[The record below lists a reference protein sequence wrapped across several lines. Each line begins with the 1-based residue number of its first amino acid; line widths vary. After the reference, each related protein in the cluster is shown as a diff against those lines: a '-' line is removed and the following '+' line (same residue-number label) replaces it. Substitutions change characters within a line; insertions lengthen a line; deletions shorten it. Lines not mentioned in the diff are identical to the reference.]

1 MNYADGQ
8 LGILTSNEF
17 VNSTINQIEPR
28 KRTIRK
34 SANEYYAYTQA
45 GTYEIDAFK
54 KRMAKGGK
62 YNDEEKRIQPNPD
75 REKPSEKELKG
86 LDIIDDKT
94 PEMKVLEEEEKKQLS
109 TEEAELKALEAELK
123 ALEAQQEALKKA
135 KAEKG
140 VELDE
145 FSTENKKAPSLEPAP
160 KSDTPEE
167 EPVKESPKEEEKKK
181 EDAEKKEGEPTEEEE
196 TPTGPRATPEETPDE
211 KKKAEPEKKEE
222 GQSLFDSMF

>member
-1 MNYADGQ
+1 
-8 LGILTSNEF
+8 
-17 VNSTINQIEPR
+17 
-28 KRTIRK
+28 
-34 SANEYYAYTQA
+34 
-45 GTYEIDAFK
+45 
-54 KRMAKGGK
+54 MAKGGK

-109 TEEAELKALEAELK
+109 AEEAELKALEAELK

-140 VELDE
+140 VELEE
-145 FSTENKKAPSLEPAP
+145 FSTENKKAPSIDPEPKVETPAEEPA
-160 KSDTPEE
+160 
-167 EPVKESPKEEEKKK
+167 KESPKEEEKK
-181 EDAEKKEGEPTEEEE
+181 EEKKEGDPTEVDEDI
-196 TPTGPRATPEETPDE
+196 PTSPRANPEETPEE
-211 KKKAEPEKKEE
+211 KKDAEPEKKEE